1 MRRWVIATLIGVLV
15 LLTAACSG
23 AATTDAQTAM
33 PAMSGMTTS
42 ASAGVQQVDP
52 AAFASAIDGDRYTIN
67 VHIPNEGSLPATDL
81 TLPYNEVEQR
91 AGELPTDKN
100 TPLAIYC
107 MTGHMS
113 AIAGQ
118 TLTDLGYTDIVELK
132 GGMEAWQASGKSL
145 IPESG

>member
-1 MRRWVIATLIGVLV
+1 M
-15 LLTAACSG
+15 
-23 AATTDAQTAM
+23 
-33 PAMSGMTTS
+33 
-42 ASAGVQQVDP
+42 DP
-52 AAFASAIDGDRYTIN
+52 AAFATAIEGDRYTIN

-81 TLPYNEVEQR
+81 TLPYNEIEQR
-91 AGELPTDKN
+91 AGELPVNKN

-118 TLTDLGYTDIVELK
+118 TLTDLGYTDIVELN

-145 IPESG
+145 IPASG